1 MSMVRLNI
9 RHQLPQI
16 AIRQQQSR
24 LDESSVV
31 PAQVHT
37 NSRQAR
43 SNKGATQSSIQID
56 NYPSRRAY
64 GVRNMTDFTAERG
77 QKGISDVRSAT
88 SAHTQE
94 GWTRATNAGKRGDD
108 VAQKAYNDMMGKYSA
123 DVVFEMNLMPEPDI
137 SVNPSQVVGES
148 DVGDVT
154 AEIDSS
160 FNARLHFT
168 PGKAQT
174 YLQNEGYLR
183 QWVSLDRYDIYA

>member
-1 MSMVRLNI
+1 
-9 RHQLPQI
+9 
-16 AIRQQQSR
+16 
-24 LDESSVV
+24 
-31 PAQVHT
+31 
-37 NSRQAR
+37 
-43 SNKGATQSSIQID
+43 
-56 NYPSRRAY
+56 
-64 GVRNMTDFTAERG
+64 
-77 QKGISDVRSAT
+77 
-88 SAHTQE
+88 
-94 GWTRATNAGKRGDD
+94 
-108 VAQKAYNDMMGKYSA
+108 MMGKYSA